1 MTELTIIEQAVLDL
15 IPLSIER
22 KIAIREISSLI
33 DIDERSVYEVINS
46 LRKKGIP
53 ICAIRHGEPTNRG
66 YFIATSEEERAEG
79 LASYKAQVV
88 DMSRLIKIIEETDLN
103 GWQNRIGG

>member
-66 YFIATSEEERAEG
+66 TLSLQAKKNVRRV
-79 LASYKAQVV
+79 L
-88 DMSRLIKIIEETDLN
+88 LHIK
-103 GWQNRIGG
+103 RK

>member
-46 LRKKGIP
+46 LRKKEYQFVLSDTENP
-53 ICAIRHGEPTNRG
+53 
-66 YFIATSEEERAEG
+66 
-79 LASYKAQVV
+79 Q
-88 DMSRLIKIIEETDLN
+88 
-103 GWQNRIGG
+103 IGGTLSLQAKKNVRRVLLHIKRK